1 MSISSGQMKLSIVH
15 GCRYNVG
22 VSGAGFHRIYDYMLQ
37 EGARVEDQS
46 TSIHNFSL
54 LLINKRQ
61 LYFFFFSI
69 IIYSNDT
76 APFFLLRDKRKTKNP
91 WTVGNV
97 ESIERKTQIF
107 KM

>member
-1 MSISSGQMKLSIVH
+1 MIFLRK
-15 GCRYNVG
+15 NVASFLICKCNKFILG
-22 VSGAGFHRIYDYMLQ
+22 VRGAGFHRIYDPMLQ

-61 LYFFFFSI
+61 LYFFFSI

-76 APFFLLRDKRKTKNP
+76 APFFA
-91 WTVGNV
+91 
-97 ESIERKTQIF
+97 S
-107 KM
+107 